1 MTYGRVMMIG
11 AGGAGKTSLRH
22 GLMKKPLP
30 KMAFSTVLANSL
42 SVKCQWAG
50 ARGQRWVEIDEEDE
64 IDELANLLSRIIESK
79 SLLQSVESAPAIKL
93 FQPFTQPQSGAP
105 ESASSSS
112 RDHSVI
118 VEEIRRKV
126 FTRVRLAELHH
137 QPHSEVLLNLWDSG
151 GQLVFM
157 NVLPAFLT
165 KRTLFMLVFDAS
177 KSLETKLQ
185 VNTIRAGEIVHT
197 ENYHLNTTELLLQ
210 WMASIDAHLSLRNA
224 GAKRDP
230 YPRVMLI
237 GTHLDQLV
245 STGRNPAVVTK
256 TILDSL
262 HLQYKDKTYAD
273 LLMPSPGCIVDNT
286 MAGQDK
292 EDPAFQTIRECV
304 DAFATT
310 NFTVPTPIT
319 WVLFRKVM
327 QAISQANKPVMR
339 YTEVVAVAE
348 ACSVPASAVPSVLN
362 FYHELGV
369 FLYYSKIQTLREVI
383 IATPQ
388 WLVTHIA
395 KLLTP
400 QGLEDHGQE
409 RHWKVLR
416 EKGILTEALY
426 KEVLEHSVLPPQ
438 DLVDLLEYFLLTVPI
453 KTTHIHPYKG
463 KEYFVP
469 CMLKAPSQTTLPQSS
484 NSDESS
490 APMAKPM
497 HLVFD
502 THYVPPGFYVRLL
515 ATVVG
520 NPHCQ
525 VLFKQINRLTVTV
538 TYQTVYEI
546 TLREH
551 PDSIEVQV
559 TRAAQE
565 ALNVP
570 PFSQVCQDILTM
582 IEASII
588 EVREWLT
595 GVSVSTAFVCS
606 TCFQEVPKHFVRFDR
621 DTLTTST
628 VRCQNEELQVLGQ
641 CQLQQYW
648 LKMQEESSPHSG
660 MS

>member
-30 KMAFSTVLANSL
+30 EMAFSTLLANSL

-50 ARGQRWVEIDEEDE
+50 TSGQRWVEIDEEDE
-64 IDELANLLSRIIESK
+64 INELATLLRRIIENK
-79 SLLQSVESAPAIKL
+79 SFLQSAESASAIKK
-93 FQPFTQPQSGAP
+93 FHPFTQPQSGAP

-112 RDHSVI
+112 GDHSDI
-118 VEEIRRKV
+118 VKNIRMKV
-126 FTRVRLAELHH
+126 FERARVAKLHH
-137 QPHSEVLLNLWDSG
+137 QPRSEVLLNLWDSG

-177 KSLETKLQ
+177 QDLETKLQ
-185 VNTIRAGEIVHT
+185 VNTIRAGKIIHT
-197 ENYHLNTTELLLQ
+197 EDYHLNTIELLLQ

-230 YPRVMLI
+230 YPRVMLV

-245 STGRNPAVVTK
+245 SKGCNRAVVTK
-256 TILDSL
+256 RILDTL
-262 HLQYKDKTYAD
+262 HSQYTNKTYAD
-273 LLMPSPGCIVDNT
+273 LLMPSPGYIIDNT
-286 MAGQDK
+286 TAGQNS
-292 EDPAFQTIRECV
+292 EDPAFQIIRECV
-304 DAFATT
+304 HEFAAT

-327 QAISQANKPVMR
+327 QTISQASKPVLS
-339 YTEVVAVAE
+339 YSEVVAVAE
-348 ACSVPASAVPSVLN
+348 SCSVPISAIASVLN

-369 FLYYSKIQTLREVI
+369 VLYYSKIPSLREVI

-388 WLVTHIA
+388 WLVNHIA

-400 QGLEDHGQE
+400 HGLEDHGQE
-409 RHWKVLR
+409 RHWRLLR
-416 EKGILTEALY
+416 EKGILTETLY
-426 KEVLEHSVLPPQ
+426 NEVLMHSVLIPQ
-438 DLVDLLEYFLLTVPI
+438 SLVDLLEHFLLTVPI

-469 CMLKAPSQTTLPQSS
+469 CMLKAPSQTTVSQSS
-484 NSDESS
+484 NSDEIS
-490 APMAKPM
+490 APIHVAKTM
-497 HLVFD
+497 HLIFD

-515 ATVVG
+515 ATVAR
-520 NPHCQ
+520 NPHCR
-525 VLFKQINRLTVTV
+525 VLFQQINRFTVTV
-538 TYQTVYEI
+538 AYQAVDEI

-559 TRAAQE
+559 TRATQGGP
-565 ALNVP
+565 NVP
-570 PFSQVCQDILTM
+570 PFHQVCQDTLTLIEGSM
-582 IEASII
+582 IE
-588 EVREWLT
+588 VHKWLP

-606 TCFQEVPKHFVRFDR
+606 TCSPEVPKHFVRFDR
-621 DTLTTST
+621 NTTT
-628 VRCQNEELQVLGQ
+628 VRCQYENLQTLDQ
-641 CQLQQYW
+641 CSSQQYW
-648 LKMQEESSPHSG
+648 LKKQEQSSPHSG
-660 MS
+660 IL